1 MLNSWVF
8 VQLVRGQSIY
18 NWFTNLQGHLF
29 EAESWGTHGSS
40 IQLFCGCAVDE
51 EVDNGTEEAV
61 EDGDEDAVED
71 EGVDDAVVV
80 VVWGKA
86 SVAVWESEL
95 PLLFF
100 FLSPTPKPTPRLT
113 TIPMITWE
121 K

>member
-1 MLNSWVF
+1 M
-8 VQLVRGQSIY
+8 
-18 NWFTNLQGHLF
+18 
-29 EAESWGTHGSS
+29 
-40 IQLFCGCAVDE
+40 
-51 EVDNGTEEAV
+51 

-86 SVAVWESEL
+86 SVAVWEPEL

-113 TIPMITWE
+113 TIPMIT
-121 K
+121 

>member
-8 VQLVRGQSIY
+8 VQLVRGQSIDE
-18 NWFTNLQGHLF
+18 WFTNLQGHLF

-51 EVDNGTEEAV
+51 EVDNGTEEEV
-61 EDGDEDAVED
+61 EDGDED

-80 VVWGKA
+80 VVWRRA
-86 SVAVWESEL
+86 SVAVWVSEL